1 MKLSTLPERAPADKP
16 MGGSPEHAP
25 YRWTPRR
32 KALGLLIVAVG
43 VTAMGV
49 MIGREL
55 LQRPVF
61 SGPPGDG
68 RPAGPK
74 AILRDYTARALAPFN
89 TDNLTL
95 PREQILYGGV
105 GKDRIPALVDPKT
118 IKDTEADG
126 LRAGER
132 VIGVTVAG
140 ESRAYPI
147 NILMYHEAVN
157 DTLGGVPIAV
167 IYCPLCD
174 SVSVVERRL
183 EGRTYTFGISGL
195 LHNSNVLLFDR
206 TDQALWSQVGMTAIS
221 GPNAGKSLR
230 HLSWEIVSLAV
241 WREAHPEATVLSV
254 DTGYDRDY
262 RRQPYGDYFVTD
274 RLSFPVT
281 GEDARL
287 PRKAPVVG
295 VRLGETVR
303 AYSLSEIRKAPGG
316 LVRDTIDGEAIV
328 LQSDPESGSVRV
340 VEAPAG
346 AMVIHTFW
354 FAWAAFYPETEMY
367 GK

>member
-1 MKLSTLPERAPADKP
+1 MSARSILV
-16 MGGSPEHAP
+16 
-25 YRWTPRR
+25 
-32 KALGLLIVAVG
+32 LLIVAAASTAAG
-43 VTAMGV
+43 VV
-49 MIGREL
+49 IGRQIMAEPAATT
-55 LQRPVF
+55 RP
-61 SGPPGDG
+61 G
-68 RPAGPK
+68 RVVSVRDRADWV
-74 AILRDYTARALAPFN
+74 LRPFN

-105 GKDRIPALVDPKT
+105 AKDRIPALVDPKT
-118 IKDTEADG
+118 IKVAEADD
-126 LRAGER
+126 LRPGER
-132 VIGVTVAG
+132 VIGVIVAG

-174 SVSVVERRL
+174 SVSVVDRRL

-241 WREAHPEATVLSV
+241 WREAHPEGTVLSV

-274 RLSFPVT
+274 RLSFPVSR
-281 GEDARL
+281 EDSRL

-303 AYSLSEIRKAPGG
+303 AYPVSEIRKAPGG
-316 LVRDTIDGEAIV
+316 LVRDTIDGEPIV
-328 LQSDPESGSVRV
+328 LHADPESGSVRV
-340 VEAPAG
+340 VEAPAE

-354 FAWAAFYPETEMY
+354 FAWAAFYPETEVY
-367 GK
+367 EKSHEP